1 METESLFSLVY
12 FQFFA
17 NHFLREVNF
26 DDVKAASHWS
36 NIKNLIWKKYCQF
49 QNSIFVWSYLEVFRD
64 LLFTIVILR
73 VYPCILGSPNKDGWW
88 RWCQPIHF
96 RLDLFICVH
105 LVCINWK
112 KEIRIILHF
121 IMIKVN
127 RKAALVFLNEFWAFL
142 ASKILSISSHSWKSI
157 FIFLKNNQTCTYC
170 RPYWKLNENNYYI
183 FWMEF
188 YISDHCGAG
197 LTG

>member
-36 NIKNLIWKKYCQF
+36 NIKDLIWKKYCQF

-64 LLFTIVILR
+64 PLLTR
-73 VYPCILGSPNKDGWW
+73 YPASEPMYFWIFVQGWMV
-88 RWCQPIHF
+88 

-105 LVCINWK
+105 LVGIN
-112 KEIRIILHF
+112 
-121 IMIKVN
+121 
-127 RKAALVFLNEFWAFL
+127 
-142 ASKILSISSHSWKSI
+142 
-157 FIFLKNNQTCTYC
+157 
-170 RPYWKLNENNYYI
+170 
-183 FWMEF
+183 
-188 YISDHCGAG
+188 
-197 LTG
+197 